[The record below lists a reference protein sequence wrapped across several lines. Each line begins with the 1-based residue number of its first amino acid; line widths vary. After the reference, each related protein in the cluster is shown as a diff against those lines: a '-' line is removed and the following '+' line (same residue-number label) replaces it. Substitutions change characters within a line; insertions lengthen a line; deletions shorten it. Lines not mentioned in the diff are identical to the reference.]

1 MPSRGVFSN
10 EDTYEYILV
19 EDTGEFIKNW
29 YNTLIKRPVD
39 IWENI
44 PANFDRAIKIN
55 NDFLYFNHSNHSILI
70 KDNASVV
77 FRPIKK
83 DYSSPILTNDLIKC
97 YCEAAN
103 QPLRTQDKEIVLKVT
118 RAVRDLAHKEA
129 MKMIANL
136 PLEDFPISL
145 DNFEDEL
152 YEKSEIVK
160 TTMKQVQQHI
170 LKLIEKL

>member
-160 TTMKQVQQHI
+160 TTLKQVQQHI
-170 LKLIEKL
+170 LKMIEKL